1 MRRQPVDIRQD
12 VLIENLNENSYKI
25 RVNLIV
31 SGSEKHYHSQQLTIN
46 TFIQMIVCLCRNV
59 KTSQIVEAVKGGARS
74 VDEVGE
80 LTGAATCCG
89 KCQFMVN
96 AIVTDHSDE
105 DASQFYNAAAS
116 A

>member
-1 MRRQPVDIRQD
+1 
-12 VLIENLNENSYKI
+12 
-25 RVNLIV
+25 
-31 SGSEKHYHSQQLTIN
+31 
-46 TFIQMIVCLCRNV
+46 MIVCLCRNV
-59 KTSQIVEAVKGGARS
+59 KTSQIVEAVQSGARS

-96 AIVTDHSDE
+96 ALVSDHSE
-105 DASQFYNAAAS
+105 EEQSQFYDAAAS